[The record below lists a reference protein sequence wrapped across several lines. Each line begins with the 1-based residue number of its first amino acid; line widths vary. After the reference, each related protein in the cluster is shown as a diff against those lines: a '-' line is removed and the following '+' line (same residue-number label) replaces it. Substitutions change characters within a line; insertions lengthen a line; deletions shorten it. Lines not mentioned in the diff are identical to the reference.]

1 MKARAT
7 KKMREKDSAAIG
19 GMQVESDSRFVLTK
33 RNDSFALDARE
44 MDQSRKKKPNVQVTE
59 ADLSD
64 HNGLAETEG
73 KLTRSRICQSEFCRR
88 REEQSEGQN

>member
-7 KKMREKDSAAIG
+7 KKMREKDSAKIG
-19 GMQVESDSRFVLTK
+19 ATQIESDSRFVLTK
-33 RNDSFALDARE
+33 RNDSFALDTRE
-44 MDQSRKKKPNVQVTE
+44 MDLSRNRKPNVQVIE

-73 KLTRSRICQSEFCRR
+73 KLTRIRICQSELSGRR
-88 REEQSEGQN
+88 KEQSKGQN